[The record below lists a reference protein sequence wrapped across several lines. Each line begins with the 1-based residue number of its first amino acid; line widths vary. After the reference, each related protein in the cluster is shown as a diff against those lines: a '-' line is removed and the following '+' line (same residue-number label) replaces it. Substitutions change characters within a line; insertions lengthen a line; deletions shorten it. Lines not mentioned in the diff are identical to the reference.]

1 MSAAYQWYVTVLG
14 GGKPDAHPVPD
25 GSQMVLK
32 VPEKGGNASY
42 LMTEGSIFRY
52 L

>member
-1 MSAAYQWYVTVLG
+1 MIDDTKIEKLEA
-14 GGKPDAHPVPD
+14 KIKE
-25 GSQMVLK
+25 QMVLK
-32 VPEKGGNASY
+32 VPEKGGDASY